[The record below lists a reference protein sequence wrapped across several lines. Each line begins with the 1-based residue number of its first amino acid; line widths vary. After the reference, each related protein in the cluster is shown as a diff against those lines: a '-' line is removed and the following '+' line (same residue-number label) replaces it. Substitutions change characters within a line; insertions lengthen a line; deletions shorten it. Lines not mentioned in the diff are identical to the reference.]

1 MPASFFNKSRV
12 NHLDAD
18 EFEKLLKETPDAILL
33 DVRTE
38 EEHFNTRIPNSIL
51 INVYEPG
58 FMKEIDKLDKEKTI
72 FVYCHS
78 GGRSGMVCE
87 QMMKNG
93 FMKVYNLEDGIV
105 SWRGKLEHS
114 D

>member
-1 MPASFFNKSRV
+1 MAASLFNKVRV
-12 NHLDAD
+12 NHLDANS
-18 EFEKLLKETPDAILL
+18 FEKKLSETEDAILV

-38 EEHFNTRIPNSIL
+38 EEHYNTRIPGSTL

-58 FMKEIDKLDKEKTI
+58 FINEIEKLDKDKPI

-78 GGRSGMVCE
+78 GGRSSMVCE
-87 QMMKNG
+87 QMMKIG
-93 FMKVYNLEDGIV
+93 FAKVYNLEDGIV

-114 D
+114 